1 MTWHA
6 ERVEGRPV
14 DAVREKLLVQRKTL
28 EDQAISLNAEP
39 LRSKTQ
45 SAANGRQEDL
55 TTIAKKIKSIDKKL
69 GREVN

>member
-6 ERVEGRPV
+6 DRVEGRPA
-14 DAVREKLLVQRKTL
+14 DAAREKLLAQRKAL
-28 EDQAISLNAEP
+28 EDQAIALHAQP

-45 SAANGRQEDL
+45 SAALGRQEDL
-55 TTIAKKIKSIDKKL
+55 LAIAKKIKAIDKKL

>member
-14 DAVREKLLVQRKTL
+14 DGARDKLLAQRKVL
-28 EDQAISLNAEP
+28 EDEAIALNAQP

-45 SAANGRQEDL
+45 SAAIGRLEDL
-55 TTIAKKIKSIDKKL
+55 TAIAKKIKAIDKKL
-69 GREVN
+69 GREVG